1 MPAPTVAR
9 SIDALL
15 AVDPAL
21 DAAGLK
27 EQLIELSRARA
38 RLDAAESDAIAE
50 FDQRGDCVDDGMINT
65 RCWLAH
71 HTGVPRAVAGGRV
84 LQAKRLRRMPEMA
97 DALTSGLVTDAHA
110 RTLGRC
116 LTPRTVAALVRDESL
131 LVAKAKDLEAD
142 DFDTLITRWL
152 FLNDQNGPDPGSE
165 RPSEFRASS
174 MLAGHARL
182 DGELDFEDSAEFLAE
197 LDTLYDE
204 LWREDQAA
212 DDNDPLRTRTHAQR
226 NAAALLEMARRSSAA
241 GGRDINDDD
250 EVGASRPRRPQLV
263 AVVDLDALAGDPAG
277 IAELDDGTPVP
288 QSILQRWL
296 CDSSIGRVVMA
307 GRSLPVDLGASRTRR
322 RPVSGER

>member
-1 MPAPTVAR
+1 M
-9 SIDALL
+9 
-15 AVDPAL
+15 
-21 DAAGLK
+21 K

-97 DALTSGLVTDAHA
+97 DALASGLVTDAHA

-116 LTPRTVAALVRDESL
+116 LTPRTVAAFVRDESL

-174 MLAGHARL
+174 MLAGRA
-182 DGELDFEDSAEFLAE
+182 
-197 LDTLYDE
+197 
-204 LWREDQAA
+204 
-212 DDNDPLRTRTHAQR
+212 P
-226 NAAALLEMARRSSAA
+226 
-241 GGRDINDDD
+241 
-250 EVGASRPRRPQLV
+250 
-263 AVVDLDALAGDPAG
+263 
-277 IAELDDGTPVP
+277 
-288 QSILQRWL
+288 
-296 CDSSIGRVVMA
+296 
-307 GRSLPVDLGASRTRR
+307 TRR
-322 RPVSGER
+322 